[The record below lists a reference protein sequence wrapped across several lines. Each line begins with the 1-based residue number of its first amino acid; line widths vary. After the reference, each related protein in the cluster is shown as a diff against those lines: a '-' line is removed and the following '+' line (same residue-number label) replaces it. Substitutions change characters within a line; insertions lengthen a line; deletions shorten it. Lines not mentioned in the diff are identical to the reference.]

1 MIEAKS
7 APKAGENVWLWLF
20 KIVSGVL
27 IVVILVIHFI
37 VNHTVAQGGLLT
49 WADVVAYY
57 HNPIVPIMEGLFVV
71 LVVPHALIGLRGI
84 LLDVR
89 PSPALVRFTDA
100 LMLIVGAVAVVY
112 GLWLLYTI
120 ASFQV

>member
-1 MIEAKS
+1 MMEAQS
-7 APKAGENVWLWLF
+7 APRPGENVWLWLF

-27 IVVILVIHFI
+27 IVVILIIHFV
-37 VNHTVAQGGLLT
+37 VNHTIAQGGLLT
-49 WADVVAYY
+49 WADVVNYY

-71 LVVPHALIGLRGI
+71 LVVPHARIGLRGI

-89 PSPALVRFTDA
+89 PSRTLLRFTDA
-100 LMLIVGAVAVVY
+100 LMLIVGTVAVVY

-120 ASFQV
+120 ATFKV

>member
-7 APKAGENVWLWLF
+7 APKPGENVWLWLF
-20 KIVSGVL
+20 KIVSGLL
-27 IVVILVIHFI
+27 IVVILIIHFI
-37 VNHTVAQGGLLT
+37 VNHTIAQGGLLT

-57 HNPIVPIMEGLFVV
+57 HNPIVPIMEGIFVV

-84 LLDVR
+84 LLDLR
-89 PSPALVRFTDA
+89 PSHALLRFVDA
-100 LMLIVGAVAVVY
+100 LMLIVGTIAVVY

-120 ASFQV
+120 ASFKA

>member
-1 MIEAKS
+1 MEAQS
-7 APKAGENVWLWLF
+7 APKPGENVWLWLF

-27 IVVILVIHFI
+27 IVVILVIHFV
-37 VNHTVAQGGLLT
+37 VNHTIAQGGLLT

-57 HNPIVPIMEGLFVV
+57 RNPIVPIMEGIFVV

-89 PSPALVRFTDA
+89 PSRTLLRFTDA
-100 LMLIVGAVAVVY
+100 LMLVVGTVAVVY

-120 ASFQV
+120 ATFKV